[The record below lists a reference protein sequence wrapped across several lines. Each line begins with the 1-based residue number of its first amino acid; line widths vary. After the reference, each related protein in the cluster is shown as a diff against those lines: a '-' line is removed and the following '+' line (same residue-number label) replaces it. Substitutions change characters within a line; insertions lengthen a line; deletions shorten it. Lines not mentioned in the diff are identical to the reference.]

1 VSVVIAVSSIDVAF
15 VGHYNYTNL
24 INDLCTLDPEL
35 FKNLMFL
42 KVSRA

>member
-1 VSVVIAVSSIDVAF
+1 VSVEIVVSNIDVLYI
-15 VGHYNYTNL
+15 GHYNYTNL